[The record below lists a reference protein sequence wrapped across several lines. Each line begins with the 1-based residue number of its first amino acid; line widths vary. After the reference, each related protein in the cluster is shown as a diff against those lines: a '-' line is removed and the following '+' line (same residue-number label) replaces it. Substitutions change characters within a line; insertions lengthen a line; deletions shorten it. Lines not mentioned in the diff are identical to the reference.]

1 MTTPITEQTTP
12 DSTPAAWR
20 SAPWVMACLA
30 IALLIG
36 PLLNSANNTQPVLNW
51 YQGSGLKALEWDNYL
66 SWLRFNNQ
74 SALSQRLEQNADANP
89 HVYGAALFADDFVAD
104 SERRARDF
112 WSAAEIEQWN
122 RLREQ
127 IPAQVNASNL
137 YRWGLPDNSPRPAR
151 FFTAPFTGASLWL
164 TLASL
169 LLLMPLAPTLEGRLG
184 HGRVFALWILGC
196 LLSGFGYLLLAKPGQ
211 TPFHGATAPLLVW
224 FGAFFGLQRGTL
236 SLPVFHPKHKQWQR
250 LPVSPYT
257 LLPLPLALIA
267 ALALFSN
274 PLLANLSAGL
284 TAFIGG
290 LLLVQIM
297 RPQPVETAQ
306 QNHNNQ
312 DPQQLSS
319 LTRGWDALGQL
330 NGDAASAAFEQVLAS
345 EPEHFDAL
353 TGQFTAQQLTAQKR
367 LNDNAAWT
375 ATAQQLFIHPATDKG
390 QATQVAQCWQQY
402 RQRGG
407 APLPAVIGWPLLRTL
422 TQAGEFQ
429 QAEKLARELDEHAL
443 KADAIAQLRDA
454 LIQEGLAH
462 RAKALA

>member
-12 DSTPAAWR
+12 DPAPAAWR

-30 IALLIG
+30 IALLVG

-51 YQGSGLKALEWDNYL
+51 YQSSGLKALEWDNYL

-74 SALSQRLEQNADANP
+74 SALSQRLEQNADMDA
-89 HVYGAALFADDFVAD
+89 HAYGAALFADDFVTD
-104 SERRARDF
+104 SKRRARDF
-112 WSAAEIEQWN
+112 WSSAEIEQWN

-127 IPAQVNASNL
+127 IPVQVAASNL

-169 LLLMPLAPTLEGRLG
+169 LLLVPLAPTLERRLG

-196 LLSGFGYLLLAKPGQ
+196 LLSGFGYLLLASPGQ
-211 TPFHGATAPLLVW
+211 IPFHGATAPLLVW
-224 FGAFFGLQRGTL
+224 FGAFFGLQRGAL
-236 SLPVFHPKHKQWQR
+236 SLPVWHPKHKRWQR
-250 LPVSPYT
+250 LSVSPYT
-257 LLPLPLALIA
+257 LLPLPVAALA

-297 RPQPVETAQ
+297 RPQPVETGQ
-306 QNHNNQ
+306 ERHHTR

-330 NGDAASAAFEQVLAS
+330 NGDAASAAFGQVLAS
-345 EPEHFDAL
+345 EPDHFDAL
-353 TGQFTAQQLTAQKR
+353 TGQFTAQKW

-375 ATAQQLFIHPATDKG
+375 ATAQQLFSHPATDKG

-402 RQRGG
+402 QQRGG
-407 APLPAVIGWPLLRTL
+407 AALPAVIGWPLLRTL
-422 TQAGEFQ
+422 TRAGEFQ

-443 KADAIAQLRDA
+443 KAGAIAQLRDA